1 MARINVG
8 VDLVKERVE
17 WLPRFNPNAK
27 DILPMEVL
35 ERLRIIPLAVK
46 KDKLCLIA
54 HRPLT
59 EQALVEL
66 KGLTGFEDY
75 ELQLVGDDVLRA
87 YIGRYVDGTIFSA
100 AA

>member
-1 MARINVG
+1 MASS
-8 VDLVKERVE
+8 LS
-17 WLPRFNPNAK
+17 FNPNVK
-27 DILPMEVL
+27 DILPLEIL

-54 HRPLT
+54 HRPLS

-75 ELQLVGDDVLRA
+75 ELQLVGDDVLQA
-87 YIGRYVDGTIFSA
+87 YIGRYGDGSLFGLS
-100 AA
+100 